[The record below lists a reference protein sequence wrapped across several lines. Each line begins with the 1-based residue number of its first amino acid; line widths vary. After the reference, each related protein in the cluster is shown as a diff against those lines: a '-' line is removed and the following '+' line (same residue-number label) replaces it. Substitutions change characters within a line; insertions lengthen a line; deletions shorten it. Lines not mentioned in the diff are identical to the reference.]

1 MYISILD
8 QLFSTS
14 FIYVVSI
21 SINVSNWKLQLLK
34 DTSEIFNDFSNE
46 GFVKNA
52 LVYQM
57 SSMIYSS
64 MY

>member
-21 SINVSNWKLQLLK
+21 SINVSNRIL
-34 DTSEIFNDFSNE
+34 FNFKQNYRAED
-46 GFVKNA
+46 
-52 LVYQM
+52 
-57 SSMIYSS
+57 ITC
-64 MY
+64 